1 MKQMDFCTVASPF
14 WIEHLMSSVMFRF
27 AVSSAGYLVQSNEDA
42 KSLLGDS
49 YALRGFAHH
58 LSPHGSLDIPPILQ
72 CLLDALAFRGH
83 FEELGRKIPN
93 YPTLSFLGTL
103 SPTSLIPGTPFK
115 LQIKIMHVLQ
125 PAHSMQDIPASI
137 SVKLRVTLGDE
148 LFDSFSF
155 ALAGVNWL
163 PKLKVA

>member
-1 MKQMDFCTVASPF
+1 MLSDFRRFDGDAPAAVSIVRYNQRAVPVLSHLAQFAYPDRSADIARREHLAIHKVLHMAPNCMSRQLMKQMDFCTVASPF

-72 CLLDALAFRGH
+72 SLR
-83 FEELGRKIPN
+83 
-93 YPTLSFLGTL
+93 LSW
-103 SPTSLIPGTPFK
+103 
-115 LQIKIMHVLQ
+115 
-125 PAHSMQDIPASI
+125 
-137 SVKLRVTLGDE
+137 
-148 LFDSFSF
+148 SF
-155 ALAGVNWL
+155 
-163 PKLKVA
+163 